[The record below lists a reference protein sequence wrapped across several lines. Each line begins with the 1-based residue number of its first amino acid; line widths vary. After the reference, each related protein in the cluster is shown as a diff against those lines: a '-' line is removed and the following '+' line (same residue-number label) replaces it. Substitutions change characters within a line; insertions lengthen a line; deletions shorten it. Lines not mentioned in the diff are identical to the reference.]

1 MKFYRIR
8 LRVVPDDWS
17 KDLHPQLIIGAPTE
31 EEAIKVAKF
40 NYWGSDAID
49 IIECIEI
56 TPRYVVASQVYNH
69 SVDFI

>member
-1 MKFYRIR
+1 MKYYRIR

-49 IIECIEI
+49 VVECIEI
-56 TPRYVVASQVYNH
+56 APKYVVASKVYNH